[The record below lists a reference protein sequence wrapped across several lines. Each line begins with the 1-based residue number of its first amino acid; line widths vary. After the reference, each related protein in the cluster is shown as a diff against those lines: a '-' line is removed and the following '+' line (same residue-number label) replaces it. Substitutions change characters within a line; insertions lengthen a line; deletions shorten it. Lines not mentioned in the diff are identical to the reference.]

1 VYARQIGDR
10 LLTFGVSG
18 MLFRD
23 ALVMY
28 DRETDTLW
36 TQVNGLGIKGP
47 LAGQTLETVP
57 SILATWKQWKH
68 LYPDSQ
74 VLKKRGPPGSSY
86 ASYNRDP
93 NKLGIMG
100 RRIRDKRLPNK
111 ERILGVRAGDAAM
124 AFAEKDVREAR
135 LVHAN
140 VGALPVV
147 LVAPTPAHPIVVF
160 DRRAGGRLLS
170 FRFVDG
176 EPTLVEDAQPVV
188 AGRRACRRGA
198 ARGHPARAG
207 ARLRGVLVR
216 LAGILPTYRRVD
228 ACRDA
233 QRHAM
238 TRWTVSSDRHG
249 A

>member
-176 EPTLVEDAQPVV
+176 EPTLVEDAQTRSRWSLADGRAV
-188 AGRRACRRGA
+188 AGPLEGTRLERAPAYAAFWFGWLGYFPHTDVWTPAATPRG
-198 ARGHPARAG
+198 
-207 ARLRGVLVR
+207 
-216 LAGILPTYRRVD
+216 
-228 ACRDA
+228 
-233 QRHAM
+233 
-238 TRWTVSSDRHG
+238 TR
-249 A
+249 